1 MRDEVKANL
10 LDHDGNL
17 LLVGDL
23 ELLPSVLRRSLVIAD
38 AAEVEETVGIAL
50 GSDVTLL
57 PAGTAGLRA
66 LLGAVGPAVANLAAA
81 TALAGELAL
90 DGRVRAV
97 GLVVTWLVA
106 VVAEAGVL
114 LLGLRAVAREVT
126 LGAAALQCQSSTNA

>member
-1 MRDEVKANL
+1 MKDEVKANL

-57 PAGTAGLRA
+57 LAGTAGLMA

-81 TALAGELAL
+81 TALAGEFAL

-114 LLGLRAVAREVT
+114 LFGLRAVAREVT